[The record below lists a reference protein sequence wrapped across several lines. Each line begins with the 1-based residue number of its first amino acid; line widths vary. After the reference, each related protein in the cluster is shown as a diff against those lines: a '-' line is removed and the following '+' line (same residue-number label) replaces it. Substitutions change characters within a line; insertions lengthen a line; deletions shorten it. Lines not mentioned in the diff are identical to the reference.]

1 MVLLSHSFLTQPRHL
16 YTEDHTLLFP
26 WLLFLNDKPLVFR
39 LNRCDPIREYRI
51 LLDDID
57 DTWVSGR
64 RENFVNVILV
74 TAGRH
79 GVVPLP
85 NDK

>member
-1 MVLLSHSFLTQPRHL
+1 MVFLSHSFLTQPRRL

-39 LNRCDPIREYRI
+39 LNRCDPIREYKI

-74 TAGRH
+74 TAGRQ